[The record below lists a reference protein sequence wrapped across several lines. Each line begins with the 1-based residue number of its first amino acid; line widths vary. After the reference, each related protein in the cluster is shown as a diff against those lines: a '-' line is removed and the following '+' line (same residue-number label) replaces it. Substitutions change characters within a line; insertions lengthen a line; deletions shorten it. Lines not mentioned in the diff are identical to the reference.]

1 MESTS
6 DKKTLNDIKNIIS
19 KTARDGSYFILIQ
32 IIIGLIL
39 MILFAIAYY
48 LFFAGDV
55 SAIVS
60 NFITIDIYSFVAG
73 VALMFFSA
81 SLGFKALAFFIIIFS
96 LLYFTITILLFS
108 LIFRLSRSFKQL
120 EEEEKTLIQASKIQ
134 KWFVVYVSLS
144 SLAFFLP
151 SFGWIIAIMIA
162 NAGLNV
168 SFYNFDVILSR
179 YGLKP
184 TVLKNSA
191 YHMLA
196 GSFITI
202 VFSLLLFID
211 IFYLPGIIVGY
222 IFYYFAFS
230 NMKNHVLFVAPVMRD
245 TPPPPSVPAPSAPP
259 PRPVISSNGEIKV
272 AKIPS
277 PPASEFDETSEYDN

>member
-6 DKKTLNDIKNIIS
+6 NKKTLNDVKNIIS
-19 KTARDGSYFILIQ
+19 KTSKDVSYFILIQ
-32 IIIGLIL
+32 VILGLIL

-48 LFFAGDV
+48 LFFPGDV

-60 NFITIDIYSFVAG
+60 NFIIIDVYSFVVG
-73 VALMFFSA
+73 IALMFFSA
-81 SLGFKALAFFIIIFS
+81 SLGFKALAFLTIIFS
-96 LLYFTITILLFS
+96 LLYFTISILLFS
-108 LIFRLSRSFKQL
+108 SIFKLSRSFKQL

-151 SFGWIIAIMIA
+151 SFGWIVAIMIA

-168 SFYNFDVILSR
+168 SFYNFHVILSR
-179 YGLKP
+179 FGLKT

-191 YHMLA
+191 YHILA

-222 IFYYFAFS
+222 IFYYFAFN
-230 NMKNHVLFVAPVMRD
+230 NMKNHILFVAPTMRD
-245 TPPPPSVPAPSAPP
+245 TPPPPSILAPSVPP
-259 PRPVISSNGEIKV
+259 PRPVIGSNGKIDV

-277 PPASEFDETSEYDN
+277 PPASEFDENSE

>member
-1 MESTS
+1 MQSTS
-6 DKKTLNDIKNIIS
+6 NKKTLNDIKNNIS
-19 KTARDGSYFILIQ
+19 KTSKDVSYSILIQ
-32 IIIGLIL
+32 VILGLIL

-60 NFITIDIYSFVAG
+60 NFIIIDVYSFVAG
-73 VALMFFSA
+73 IALMFFSA
-81 SLGFKALAFFIIIFS
+81 SSGFKMLAFLIIIFS
-96 LLYFTITILLFS
+96 LLYFAINILLFT

-120 EEEEKTLIQASKIQ
+120 EAEEKTLIQASKIQ
-134 KWFVVYVSLS
+134 KWFVVFVSLS

-151 SFGWIIAIMIA
+151 SFGWIIAIMLA

-168 SFYNFDVILSR
+168 SFYNFHVILDR

-191 YHMLA
+191 YHLLA

-202 VFSLLLFID
+202 VFALLLFID
-211 IFYLPGIIVGY
+211 IFYLPGMIVGY
-222 IFYYFAFS
+222 IFYYFAFN
-230 NMKNHVLFVAPVMRD
+230 NMKNHILFVSPVMRD
-245 TPPPPSVPAPSAPP
+245 TPPPPSIPAPSVPP
-259 PRPVISSNGEIKV
+259 PRPVIGSNG
-272 AKIPS
+272 KIDIANVPS
-277 PPASEFDETSEYDN
+277 PPASDYDEDK